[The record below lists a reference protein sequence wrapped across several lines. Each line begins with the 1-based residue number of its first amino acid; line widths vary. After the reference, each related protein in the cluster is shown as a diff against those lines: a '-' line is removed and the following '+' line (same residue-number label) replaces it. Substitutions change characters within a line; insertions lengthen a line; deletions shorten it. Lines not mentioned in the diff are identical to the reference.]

1 MGCSLISK
9 YSNIKS
15 NEVDLKIDL
24 TKISQTIK
32 ANDTKIENLKD
43 SDNII
48 IIKNYSFKN
57 NKKAKLSKGKKLK
70 VYHSTKIFKIHNSEK
85 MEISG
90 PIFNFLKKN
99 VDNYKKNNKIQ

>member
-9 YSNIKS
+9 DSNIKS
-15 NEVDLKIDL
+15 SEVDLKTDL
-24 TKISQTIK
+24 TKLSQTIK
-32 ANDTKIENLKD
+32 ANDTKIENVND

-48 IIKNYSFKN
+48 IIKNCSFKN
-57 NKKAKLSKGKKLK
+57 NKKAQLSKIKNFK
-70 VYHSTKIFKIHNSEK
+70 VYHSTKIFKIDNSEK